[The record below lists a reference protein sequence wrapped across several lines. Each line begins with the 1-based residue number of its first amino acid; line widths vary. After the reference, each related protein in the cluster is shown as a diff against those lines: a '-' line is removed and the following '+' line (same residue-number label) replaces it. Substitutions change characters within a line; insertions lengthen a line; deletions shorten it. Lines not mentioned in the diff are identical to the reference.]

1 MHKKFICI
9 YAICTMMFFVRS
21 FVRYLLFS
29 QKCSDFDRV
38 YSVCSKSLQNLGFY
52 ALGTIL
58 KIMLRP
64 GHGNAP
70 SAGLWSVWLGKL
82 PAQPAL
88 VGKSLMP
95 ILGRLYI

>member
-1 MHKKFICI
+1 
-9 YAICTMMFFVRS
+9 MMFFVRS

-29 QKCSDFDRV
+29 QKCSDFDMA
-38 YSVCSKSLQNLGFY
+38 YSVCSKSLKNLCFY

-58 KIMLRP
+58 KIMLRL
-64 GHGNAP
+64 GRGNAP
-70 SAGLWSVWLGKL
+70 DAGLWPVWLGKL
-82 PAQPAL
+82 PAQPTL